1 MRSIIVLALFLAAAC
16 SDDHNPD
23 GGPAD
28 AHAPGSDAG
37 PPDASAPHDGGGA
50 DDAGSPD
57 AGVDAGVDAGSICG
71 DALCALD
78 EDATS
83 CCADCG
89 VCTEGAVV
97 RMETG
102 VPTGA
107 PGTGL
112 TPGGMADTH
121 AAFARATAT
130 EMIYPFTV
138 IDEPVA
144 GSQYFWA
151 QQFFFEGTTQG
162 GYTGLQSDG
171 IIAGHRIGKMAIFSI
186 WDALEATPGP
196 GAQCQTFG
204 GEGVGYS
211 CRLPFEWRE
220 NVTYRMILREV
231 AADSWSLAMF
241 DPSIGAERLIGT
253 IRAPA
258 PWGRV
263 RLGSAGF
270 AEYYG
275 QVASCATLPHAVA
288 LLHQPT
294 ADGEAPTSVEAATYG
309 TCMARASS
317 VCTGPLCR

>member
-1 MRSIIVLALFLAAAC
+1 MRSILVLAFLLAAAC
-16 SDDHNPD
+16 SDDPEPD
-23 GGPAD
+23 GGLAD
-28 AHAPGSDAG
+28 AHVPGTDAG
-37 PPDASAPHDGGGA
+37 RPDASGAHDGGME

-57 AGVDAGVDAGSICG
+57 AGVDAGSTCG

-78 EDATS
+78 EEATS

-121 AAFARATAT
+121 ASFAVTTAAQMT
-130 EMIYPFTV
+130 YPFTV

-162 GYTGLQSDG
+162 GYTGRQSDG

-186 WDALEATPGP
+186 WDALEATAGP
-196 GAQCQTFG
+196 DAQCQTFG

-211 CRLPFEWRE
+211 CRLAFEWRE

-253 IRAPA
+253 IRVPG

-309 TCMARASS
+309 TCMAQASS